1 MVGRIVRQIFEA
13 IRNQPR
19 RVRVLVAG
27 AIIAATALGA
37 ALTSVVMDPRPAP
50 SHLAGE
56 QKTSDGPLVLTIQPL
71 ENRTG
76 DAQLDWLGD
85 GLASLIQDELA
96 RSRFLQIAAPASA
109 GRTPGD
115 PEISGGIATV
125 SAPIVQSYVLR
136 GEFSRTSKG
145 LVLTTSL
152 TDSATGRDISTEQFA
167 CKTPEDLLS
176 ISALVARFVRRRLNI
191 QGSEQVEAIAAN
203 FAAGHVAAYES
214 YVAGLQAF
222 LRFDYERARKNFE
235 AALEEEPAYAM
246 ARYRLA
252 HTQAALGDTTTALE
266 EIDRAERDANI
277 LPDRE
282 QRYIRAAKPYFNR
295 DYARAEFEYKSLL
308 NAYPHEREARQLLV
322 YILYDRDK
330 YLEALE
336 NARAL
341 SDLEPDSEVVWGAIA
356 ELNLRLHRYDEASTA
371 VHRFLQ
377 LSPRNPNAHYLSG
390 ETAYLRGRLDE
401 ARPRYEAALR
411 FDPQFGSA
419 HLRLA
424 YADVLQGREQDA
436 LQRLEK
442 VAGTETLSASDRIS
456 AVFEWA
462 YLLRAKGQCERV
474 QGLLNQFDDLIKQ
487 EGIQVSLALALRS
500 HCERDAG
507 NYGEARRLAEQAVGR
522 APGRP
527 TRYLLA
533 RGMAE
538 QADGDLAAL
547 EATIA
552 VIDKLSEG
560 TAVPG
565 QTERKAARYLEGLQQ
580 MAMHEPARAVAA
592 FRDAMR
598 GTGYAY
604 ELYALGL
611 AEALL
616 AAGDRVAAQNAISD
630 AVSAPAPDNPRLDLE
645 ASRRRA
651 RDLVQEMRQLH

>member
-37 ALTSVVMDPRPAP
+37 ALAWVVMDPRPAP

-56 QKTSDGPLVLTIQPL
+56 QKTSNGPLVLTIQPF

-96 RSRFLQIAAPASA
+96 RSRFLQIAAPASV
-109 GRTPGD
+109 GRTAGD

-136 GEFSRTSKG
+136 GEFSRTFKG

-167 CKTPEDLLS
+167 CKTTEDLLS

-203 FAAGHVAAYES
+203 FAAGNVAAYES

-222 LRFDYERARKNFE
+222 LRFDYEKARKSFE

-401 ARPRYEAALR
+401 GRPRYEAALR

-436 LQRLEK
+436 LERLEK

-474 QGLLNQFDDLIKQ
+474 QGLLNRFDDLIEQ

-507 NYGEARRLAEQAVGR
+507 NNREARRLSDQAVRR

-552 VIDKLSEG
+552 MIDKLSEG
-560 TAVPG
+560 TDGPG

-580 MAMHEPARAVAA
+580 MATHNSSQAAAA
-592 FRDAMR
+592 FREATR
-598 GTGYAY
+598 GAGYAY
-604 ELYALGL
+604 ELYSLGL

-616 AAGDRVAAQNAISD
+616 ASGDRVAAQSALQD
-630 AVSAPAPDNPRLDLE
+630 AVSAPAPDDPRLDLE
-645 ASRRRA
+645 TSRRRA
-651 RDLVQEMRQLH
+651 RELLHALGQQR